1 MQIVTPTREARFSPS
16 VGQTTERTVLAWTR
30 ELRELRGRGSISL
43 EKVDAL
49 TIVTE
54 VLAQDATVY
63 RAS

>member
-30 ELRELRGRGSISL
+30 ELREGESISL

-49 TIVTE
+49 AIVTE

>member
-30 ELRELRGRGSISL
+30 ELRESESISL

-49 TIVTE
+49 AIVTE